1 MAEPDYEALGR
12 YVHLCEQ
19 MKRKASE
26 RSHLLDRAASVLQHA
41 AKPAQAHERGVAR
54 KCNFEAMER
63 LLGEAKAAD
72 AELLALIEEA
82 NALAPLADRP
92 ELALT

>member
-19 MKRKASE
+19 VKKKAAE
-26 RSHLLDRAASVLQHA
+26 RGRLLDRAATVLQHA
-41 AKPAQAHERGVAR
+41 SKPAQPHEPGVAR
-54 KCNFEAMER
+54 KCNFEALER

-72 AELLALIEEA
+72 AELLALVEEA

-92 ELALT
+92 ELGLA

>member
-19 MKRKASE
+19 VKRKTAE
-26 RSHLLDRAASVLQHA
+26 RAHLLERAATVLQHA
-41 AKPAQAHERGVAR
+41 ARPAQPHERGCAR
-54 KCNFEAMER
+54 KCNFEAMEK

-72 AELLALIEEA
+72 AELLALVEEA

-92 ELALT
+92 ELGLA

>member
-19 MKRKASE
+19 VKRKTAE
-26 RSHLLDRAASVLQHA
+26 RAQLLERAATVLQHA
-41 AKPAQAHERGVAR
+41 AKPAQQHERGVAR
-54 KCNFEAMER
+54 KCNFAALER
-63 LLGEAKAAD
+63 LLGEARAAD
-72 AELLALIEEA
+72 AELLALVEEA

-92 ELALT
+92 ELGLA